1 MDSNAGWDRLIGKV
15 VVVDTDSRYVY
26 LGTLDRVEEHFV
38 VLRDVDAHERGESP
52 STKEQ
57 YIMDVK
63 KFGVKPN
70 RREVSIRKQVVVSV
84 SKLDDIL
91 GF

>member
-1 MDSNAGWDRLIGKV
+1 MDSSGWQALIGQI
-15 VVVDTDSRYVY
+15 VVVDTDSRFVY
-26 LGTLDRVEEHFV
+26 LGTLDRVEEHF
-38 VLRDVDAHERGESP
+38 LIMKDVDAHERGESP

-57 YIMDVK
+57 YIMDAK
-63 KFGVKPN
+63 KFGVTPN
-70 RREVSIRKQVVVSV
+70 RKEVSVRKVLVVSI

>member
-1 MDSNAGWDRLIGKV
+1 MDSGSWQALIGKV
-15 VVVDTDSRYVY
+15 VVVDTDSRFVY
-26 LGTLDRVEEHFV
+26 LGTLDRVEEHF
-38 VLRDVDAHERGESP
+38 LIMKDVDAHERGESP

-57 YIMDVK
+57 YIMDAK
-63 KFGVKPN
+63 KFGVTPN
-70 RREVSIRKQVVVSV
+70 RKEVSVRKVLVVSI

>member
-1 MDSNAGWDRLIGKV
+1 VDNTGWQALIGKI
-15 VVVDTDSRYVY
+15 VVVDTDSRFVY
-26 LGTLDRVEEHFV
+26 LGTLERVEEHF
-38 VLRDVDAHERGESP
+38 LIMKDVDAHERGESP

-57 YIMDVK
+57 YIMDAK
-63 KFGVKPN
+63 KFGVTAN
-70 RREVSIRKQVVVSV
+70 RKEVSVRKALVVSI

>member
-1 MDSNAGWDRLIGKV
+1 VDKEGWAALIGKI
-15 VVVDTDSRYVY
+15 VVVDTDSRFVY

-38 VLRDVDAHERGESP
+38 ILKDVDAHERGESP

-57 YIMDVK
+57 YIMDAK
-63 KFGVKPN
+63 KYGVTPN
-70 RREVSIRKQVVVSV
+70 RKEVSVRKAMVVSL
-84 SKLDDIL
+84 SKLDDII

>member
-1 MDSNAGWDRLIGKV
+1 VDNQGWLALVGTV
-15 VVVDTDSRYVY
+15 VVVDTDSRFVY
-26 LGTLDRVEEHFV
+26 LGTLDRVENDFL
-38 VLRDVDAHERGESP
+38 VLKDVDAHDRRESP

-57 YIMDVK
+57 YIMDTK

-70 RREVSIRKQVVVSV
+70 RREVNVRKDLVVSI
-84 SKLDDIL
+84 SKLDDVL